1 MFTARQTSASRYTD
15 AVPRRI
21 TITLDP
27 KVLLWARRRAADEGT
42 SLSKLIG
49 RLLEKE
55 GADAYWRAYEEWKSL
70 PDDLGARIDASQ
82 RFTRDEAHER
92 R

>member
-1 MFTARQTSASRYTD
+1 
-15 AVPRRI
+15 VPRRI

-27 KVLLWARRRAADEGT
+27 RVLLWARRRAADEGT

-55 GADAYWRAYEEWKSL
+55 GADTYWSAYEEWKRL
-70 PDDLGARIDASQ
+70 PNDLGARIDASQ

>member
-1 MFTARQTSASRYTD
+1 
-15 AVPRRI
+15 VPNRVSI
-21 TITLDP
+21 TVDP

-55 GADAYWRAYEEWKSL
+55 GADAYWRAYEEWKRL
-70 PDDLGARIDASQ
+70 PSDLGARIDASQ

-92 R
+92 H

>member
-1 MFTARQTSASRYTD
+1 LLRYTD

-21 TITLDP
+21 TITLNP

-49 RLLEKE
+49 RLLQKE
-55 GADAYWRAYEEWKSL
+55 GSDAYWRAYEEWKRL
-70 PDDLGARIDASQ
+70 PDNLGAPEPIDASK
-82 RFTRDEAHER
+82 RMTRDEVHER

>member
-1 MFTARQTSASRYTD
+1 MPQ
-15 AVPRRI
+15 RI
-21 TITLDP
+21 TITLDAN
-27 KVLLWARRRAADEGT
+27 VLLWARRRAADEGI

-55 GADAYWRAYEEWKSL
+55 GADAYWRAYEEWKRL
-70 PDDLGARIDASQ
+70 PDELGGRIDASR

>member
-1 MFTARQTSASRYTD
+1 VSK
-15 AVPRRI
+15 RI
-21 TITLDP
+21 TVTLDP
-27 KVLLWARRRAADEGT
+27 EVLRWARRRATDEGT

-49 RLLEKE
+49 RLLEKV
-55 GADAYWRAYEEWKSL
+55 GADAYWRAYVEWKSL
-70 PDDLGARIDASQ
+70 PDDLGGRIDASK

>member
-1 MFTARQTSASRYTD
+1 MRSRYTD
-15 AVPRRI
+15 AVPQRI

-27 KVLLWARRRAADEGT
+27 KVLLWARRRAVDEGT

-55 GADAYWRAYEEWKSL
+55 GADAYWRAYEEWKRL
-70 PDDLGARIDASQ
+70 PNDLGARIDASQ

>member
-1 MFTARQTSASRYTD
+1 
-15 AVPRRI
+15 VPKRI
-21 TITLDP
+21 TITLDR
-27 KVLLWARRRAADEGT
+27 KVLLWGRRRAADEGT

-49 RLLEKE
+49 RLLEKD
-55 GADAYWRAYEEWKSL
+55 GADAYWRAYEEWKRL
-70 PDDLGARIDASQ
+70 PDDLGAPTPIDASQ

>member
-1 MFTARQTSASRYTD
+1 
-15 AVPRRI
+15 VPKRI

-27 KVLLWARRRAADEGT
+27 KVLVWARRRAADEGT

-55 GADAYWRAYEEWKSL
+55 GADAYWRAYEEWKRLS
-70 PDDLGARIDASQ
+70 DDLGAPIDASK

>member
-1 MFTARQTSASRYTD
+1 MRLRYTD
-15 AVPRRI
+15 RVRNRI
-21 TITLDP
+21 TIRLDP
-27 KVLLWARRRAADEGT
+27 KVLLWARRRAADKET

-55 GADAYWRAYEEWKSL
+55 GADAYWRAYEEWKRR
-70 PDDLGARIDASQ
+70 PHDLGTPTPLDASK
-82 RFTRDEAHER
+82 RFARDEAHER

>member
-1 MFTARQTSASRYTD
+1 LRYTD
-15 AVPRRI
+15 HVPKRI
-21 TITLDP
+21 TITLDSE
-27 KVLLWARRRAADEGT
+27 VLQRARRRAWDEAT

-55 GADAYWRAYEEWKSL
+55 GADAYWRAYEEWKRL
-70 PDDLGARIDASQ
+70 PDELGGRIDASQ

>member
-1 MFTARQTSASRYTD
+1 MPQ
-15 AVPRRI
+15 RI
-21 TITLDP
+21 TIGLDP
-27 KVLLWARRRAADEGT
+27 KVLLWARRRATDEGT

-49 RLLEKE
+49 RLLAKE
-55 GADAYWRAYEEWKSL
+55 GADAYWRAYDEWKRLS
-70 PDDLGARIDASQ
+70 DNLGASIDASQ

>member
-1 MFTARQTSASRYTD
+1 M
-15 AVPRRI
+15 PKRI

-27 KVLLWARRRAADEGT
+27 NVLLWARRRAADEGV

-55 GADAYWRAYEEWKSL
+55 GADAYWRAYEEWKRL
-70 PDDLGARIDASQ
+70 PRDLGGALDASK

>member
-1 MFTARQTSASRYTD
+1 
-15 AVPRRI
+15 VPKRI
-21 TITLDP
+21 TITVDP
-27 KVLLWARRRAADEGT
+27 EVAQWARRKAADENI
-42 SLSKLIG
+42 SVSKLIS

-55 GADAYWRAYEEWKSL
+55 MQAAYWRAYEEWKRL
-70 PDDLGARIDASQ
+70 PDDLSGRIDASQ